1 MMNATDFTRT
11 LESELSPLV
20 RDQRTVTARFKSSR
34 GFTSRPHQSLMFVN
48 FYNLPEARHHEKR
61 GGGAESENNRMMFMV
76 SGFDE
81 DESAPVE
88 KLKVELSNSVF
99 PRTYHLRAKTAS
111 PEKVTSYVADF
122 INKVAAENEP
132 SYTHE

>member
-1 MMNATDFTRT
+1 MMNATEFTQA

-20 RDQRTVTARFKSSR
+20 RDQRTVTARFRSSR

-61 GGGAESENNRMMFMV
+61 GGGAESENNRMMFMI

-81 DESAPVE
+81 V
-88 KLKVELSNSVF
+88 
-99 PRTYHLRAKTAS
+99 
-111 PEKVTSYVADF
+111 
-122 INKVAAENEP
+122 NKVAAENEP

>member
-1 MMNATDFTRT
+1 MMNATDFTRA

-20 RDQRTVTARFKSSR
+20 RDQRIVAARFKSSR
-34 GFTSRPHQSLMFVN
+34 GFTSLRHQSLMFVN
-48 FYNLPEARHHEKR
+48 FYNLPEARHREKR

-76 SGFDE
+76 SRFDE

-88 KLKVELSNSVF
+88 KLRVELSNSIF
-99 PRTYHLRAKTAS
+99 GRAYKLRAKTAS
-111 PEKVTSYVADF
+111 PEKVASYLASF